1 MMINAHDLASHSRTA
16 HTGRLTEANEYRL
29 AKIATSRHTAAP
41 VSFSYRSRIAHILDF
56 VTSRLRIARSGV

>member
-1 MMINAHDLASHSRTA
+1 MMINTHDLASHSRTA

-29 AKIATSRHTAAP
+29 AKIATRPQADAP
-41 VSFSYRSRIAHILDF
+41 VSFSYRSRIAHILDI